1 MKIATAN
8 GIIYFIVAVAIPAN
22 CTAALAKAKPPVQPP
37 IDIVIAAPPPPV
49 LTVSVPPP
57 PTRVTTMPRY
67 ESPQDSARIQ
77 RALQEIVTLDVEILG
92 GGERLWLGSM
102 RVNSQ
107 NAGEYT
113 ANLRQAPP
121 CASADDA
128 QRYYGGLQNQLNV
141 AINRRGY
148 ESSVDGF
155 QIRTNWV
162 HSQQECASE
171 RRQVTVGFEQSFTLR
186 PGESTQIVGDG
197 GLLVKISRRR

>member
-1 MKIATAN
+1 MKFTTAN
-8 GIIYFIVAVAIPAN
+8 GVICVIAAAAIPASG
-22 CTAALAKAKPPVQPP
+22 AAAAAKPKPPVPP
-37 IDIVIAAPPPPV
+37 IDTVTVMPPPPAPVVPV
-49 LTVSVPPP
+49 L
-57 PTRVTTMPRY
+57 R

-77 RALQEIVTLDVEILG
+77 RALQEVVTLDVEILG

-102 RVNSQ
+102 RVNNQ
-107 NAGEYT
+107 NSGEYT

-121 CASADDA
+121 CSSTDDT
-128 QRYYGGLQNQLNV
+128 QRYYGGLQNQLNLS
-141 AINRRGY
+141 IQRRGY
-148 ESSVDGF
+148 DSNVDGF